1 MLQRG
6 QGNLLPQPGIFFW
19 LVLAHTGTPTQ
30 SSIILTLQAS
40 RQLPWRHSEHSRAC
54 SMLVPAPVPGRKG
67 EAQKTDL
74 RGPCSPCGRA
84 AGPSCPVPGLRGAGW
99 RCRREALAR
108 TAISLSACLLEPG
121 CSRKGHERWCC
132 AKGCSRGMSEPCH
145 QCQEGSESLTCG
157 PAPSFPSPFSSQTRT
172 RCRCGPAGGSACGRD
187 PLGWGLLGQRA
198 LR

>member
-19 LVLAHTGTPTQ
+19 PVLAHTGTPTQ

-54 SMLVPAPVPGRKG
+54 SYAGPSPGAWEER
-67 EAQKTDL
+67 
-74 RGPCSPCGRA
+74 RGPEDRPAGPLLPLRPCPALPQCGRA

-108 TAISLSACLLEPG
+108 TAISLSARAWLLE
-121 CSRKGHERWCC
+121 
-132 AKGCSRGMSEPCH
+132 
-145 QCQEGSESLTCG
+145 EG
-157 PAPSFPSPFSSQTRT
+157 P
-172 RCRCGPAGGSACGRD
+172 
-187 PLGWGLLGQRA
+187 RA
-198 LR
+198 LVLCKRVQPGHV